1 MEFPD
6 LGKHCS
12 EKTCN
17 QLDFLPLK
25 CDACKQDFCKDHF
38 TYTAHKC
45 PYAFKKDVQ
54 VPVCPLCNNPIP
66 IKKGEIP
73 DVVVGEHID
82 RDCKSHPGRREKI
95 FTYRCSKEGCR
106 RKEMLRVACD
116 QCHGNFCIQHRHP
129 LDHSCTRGSRP
140 ITAAGCSAAGA
151 SGSKPSAA
159 LHALS
164 SSWLAQ
170 RLRYQ
175 SAWRAWLSCLCP
187 VWQLVV
193 RGDAE
198 ESCSLSLTCS
208 TAVQLNPEGRCGTC
222 PAAPSIPRWKVKR

>member
-1 MEFPD
+1 MAGSWERRYAALSRG
-6 LGKHCS
+6 LGQVSAAARVPASSSFRPCAVGLTTERESLLSDSATFCS
-12 EKTCN
+12 PPRLPGLRREP
-17 QLDFLPLK
+17 DFLPLK

-66 IKKGEIP
+66 IKKGQIP

-140 ITAAGCSAAGA
+140 ITAAG
-151 SGSKPSAA
+151 
-159 LHALS
+159 
-164 SSWLAQ
+164 
-170 RLRYQ
+170 LRVPCVTTYV
-175 SAWRAWLSCLCP
+175 AF
-187 VWQLVV
+187 
-193 RGDAE
+193 
-198 ESCSLSLTCS
+198 
-208 TAVQLNPEGRCGTC
+208 
-222 PAAPSIPRWKVKR
+222 SISE

>member
-1 MEFPD
+1 MAGSWERRYAALSRG
-6 LGKHCS
+6 LGQVSAAARVPASSSFRPCAVGLTTERESLLSDSATFCS
-12 EKTCN
+12 PPRLPGLRREP
-17 QLDFLPLK
+17 DFLPLK

-45 PYAFKKDVQ
+45 PYAFK
-54 VPVCPLCNNPIP
+54 
-66 IKKGEIP
+66 
-73 DVVVGEHID
+73 
-82 RDCKSHPGRREKI
+82 KI

-170 RLRYQ
+170 RF
-175 SAWRAWLSCLCP
+175 
-187 VWQLVV
+187 
-193 RGDAE
+193 
-198 ESCSLSLTCS
+198 
-208 TAVQLNPEGRCGTC
+208 
-222 PAAPSIPRWKVKR
+222 RWKVKR

>member
-45 PYAFKKDVQ
+45 PYAFK
-54 VPVCPLCNNPIP
+54 
-66 IKKGEIP
+66 
-73 DVVVGEHID
+73 
-82 RDCKSHPGRREKI
+82 KI

-222 PAAPSIPRWKVKR
+222 PAAPSIPRSRAQGTPRSGFQRRVV